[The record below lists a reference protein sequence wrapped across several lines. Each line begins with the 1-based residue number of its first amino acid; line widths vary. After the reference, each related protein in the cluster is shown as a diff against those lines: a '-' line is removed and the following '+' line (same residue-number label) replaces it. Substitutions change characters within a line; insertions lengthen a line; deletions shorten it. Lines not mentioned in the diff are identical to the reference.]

1 MEIKKLNIDD
11 IQFKNLALE
20 FAEESGTDLN
30 FPHFY
35 ESWNK
40 LEDAGMGKSIGA
52 YIDGSLIGILGILIH
67 SDLFS
72 GKTSCNETFW
82 FVTKDHRKSTAG
94 SRLFNKMHDIC
105 KEYGCKYINVAH
117 FEGLGAESVKRF
129 YLKSGFSKFESFYR
143 KCA

>member
-20 FAEESGTDLN
+20 FAEESSTDLN
-30 FPHFY
+30 FSHFHD
-35 ESWNK
+35 SWAK
-40 LEDAGMGKSIGA
+40 LESTGMGKSIGA
-52 YIDGSLIGILGILIH
+52 YIDNSLIGILGILIH
-67 SDLFS
+67 NDLFS

-94 SRLFNKMHDIC
+94 SRLFKKMHEMC

-117 FEGLGAESVKRF
+117 FEGLGAEAIERF
-129 YLKSGFSKFESFYR
+129 YLKSGFDNFERFYR
-143 KCA
+143 KSI